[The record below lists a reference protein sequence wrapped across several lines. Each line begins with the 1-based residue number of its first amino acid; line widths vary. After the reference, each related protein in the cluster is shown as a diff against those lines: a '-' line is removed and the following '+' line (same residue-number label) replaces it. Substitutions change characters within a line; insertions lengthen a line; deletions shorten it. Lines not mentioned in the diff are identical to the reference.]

1 MPRNGK
7 EMPGQGQGSF
17 ARKGHRDRAKARQ
30 PNDDAQCQLAPADKA
45 KDLVPAHRQPN
56 GKRKGH
62 MTCAGKA
69 NAQPPS
75 ASQPIGE
82 QGHDIR
88 ALKATSDLPSL
99 ADTIARIRALH
110 RIRIFGQDQRIAITN
125 RTGRLI
131 ARALGWSME
140 LPLAERKAV
149 DKRAAAILAGEEPP
163 GEFAEFVAGTKLGAA
178 PFEKMEADAIKQIE
192 ALAKSLPVWSWG
204 EAVNGFGPRALGTIV
219 ALAGDLSNYPK
230 KGHLWKRLGLACI
243 DGVRQGSPGKNAEA
257 ADWIR
262 HGYSK
267 RRRSMVFAHLV
278 QPLMTKAGKYRDIY
292 LARKAYEQ
300 ARAPDGM
307 TKMHI
312 HRRAHRDMEQKFI
325 RDLWK
330 AWGAA

>member
-1 MPRNGK
+1 MPRK
-7 EMPGQGQGSF
+7 RMPSQGQSSR
-17 ARKGHRDRAKARQ
+17 ARKGQRPSAKA
-30 PNDDAQCQLAPADKA
+30 
-45 KDLVPAHRQPN
+45 RQPN
-56 GKRKGH
+56 GKRKGQ
-62 MTCAGKA
+62 ALGAEKA
-69 NAQPPS
+69 NEILPS

-82 QGHDIR
+82 EGHKTS
-88 ALKATSDLPSL
+88 AAKAGGSLPSL
-99 ADTIARIRALH
+99 AEQIAALKALH
-110 RIRIFGQDQRIAITN
+110 RIRIFGQDQRIAILN

-140 LPLAERKAV
+140 LSLAERKAV
-149 DKRAAAILAGEEPP
+149 DKRAAAILSGDEPP
-163 GEFAEFVAGTKLGAA
+163 GEFAEFVAGTKLGAS

-192 ALAKSLPVWSWG
+192 ALAKALPVWGWG

-230 KGHLWKRLGLACI
+230 KGHIQKRLGIACI
-243 DGVRQGSPGKNAEA
+243 NGVRQGSPGKNAEA

-267 RRRSMVFAHLV
+267 RKRSLVFSHLV
-278 QPLMTKAGKYRDIY
+278 QPLMTKPGKYRDIY

-325 RDLWK
+325 RDLWR
-330 AWGAA
+330 AWRRAGGQRQFGDESTLGVPPAAAAEAFA